1 MITARGENAGCGAI
15 AGIIM
20 ALILGAT
27 VIILAIFALA
37 NLADSRANQTHAQ
50 AALEFE
56 RGRAQ
61 AIVIQ
66 AQGQARLD
74 AAQAAAI
81 SSAAMLPWGALAIL
95 GLLGLA
101 VVALCMV
108 IVARPKPHRP
118 EPPTRII
125 ERHVVYLPTPGQS
138 RRETWQQVAA
148 LQNVIEMVEV
158 ER

>member
-1 MITARGENAGCGAI
+1 MRNNEGCGAI

-20 ALILGAT
+20 ALIFGAT

-37 NLADSRANQTHAQ
+37 DLADSRANQTHAQ

-56 RGRAQ
+56 RGRSQ

-101 VVALCMV
+101 VVALCVV
-108 IVARPKPHRP
+108 IVARPRPEHRP
-118 EPPTRII
+118 EPPARIS

-148 LQNVIEMVEV
+148 LQNVSEMVEV
-158 ER
+158 KK